1 MLYTMLFCMYHFPGG
16 GSDSKESACSA
27 GDLCSISGLGR
38 HPIEGNG
45 YPKLKTVH
53 IKNFFI

>member
-1 MLYTMLFCMYHFPGG
+1 MLFCMYHFPGG

-53 IKNFFI
+53 IKNFFN